1 MYEDDYLEEFQAD
14 DRPPDAVEAQA
25 VDELRRFFDKNRQ
38 VFSSRHIE
46 VIFEQRYFH
55 WVTHR
60 VLKLLSEEGTI
71 RLEQRTLSYG
81 APINFV
87 WHRSNRYNRREI
99 KEVQELVERYSKQEF
114 TAALGNTAELLVSD
128 GFSRF
133 GFLQRGRETR
143 AFSGREWTKTE
154 HNLDFLFERDGRV
167 YGVEGKNTLPYI
179 EDKELRIKLAIC
191 AHLQVV
197 PLFVVRAMPG
207 IWVQDIARRGGFT
220 LILRH
225 QLYPLSHK
233 AFADE
238 VRSRLGLPVDAPRA
252 LYDGTMRR
260 FEKWHEKRVSRSEE

>member
-1 MYEDDYLEEFQAD
+1 MYEDDYMEEFAED
-14 DRPPDAVEAQA
+14 DRPPDAVEGQA
-25 VDELRRFFDKNRQ
+25 VDELRLFFDKNRQ

-46 VIFEQRYFH
+46 VIFEQKYFH

-60 VLKLLSEEGTI
+60 ALKLLSDEGVI

-99 KEVQELVERYSKQEF
+99 KEVLELVERYSKQEF
-114 TAALGNTAELLVSD
+114 TTALGNTAELLVSD
-128 GFSRF
+128 GFGRF

-143 AFSGREWTKTE
+143 SFNGREWTKTE

-167 YGVEGKNTLPYI
+167 YGVEVKNTLPYI
-179 EDKELRIKLAIC
+179 EDKERRIKLEIC
-191 AHLQVV
+191 AHLGVV
-197 PLFVVRAMPG
+197 PLFVVRAMPA

-225 QLYPLSHK
+225 QRYPLSHK
-233 AFADE
+233 SFADE
-238 VRSRLGLPVDAPRA
+238 VHERTGLPVDAPKA
-252 LYDGTMRR
+252 LYDGTIRR
-260 FEKWHEKRVSRSEE
+260 FEKWHVKRLSKNEE